1 MNKYGIGKLSGTE
14 CSSVTVKD
22 TVINECQ
29 ALSDCQ
35 RDITGHLE
43 MLKMCGEDVLS
54 EKELVLL
61 RAGEN
66 IFISLTSVIEG
77 MFIVDLNLY

>member
-1 MNKYGIGKLSGTE
+1 M
-14 CSSVTVKD
+14 KD
-22 TVINECQ
+22 TVINEYE

-43 MLKMCGEDVLS
+43 VLKMRGEDVLS
-54 EKELVLL
+54 EKELILP

-66 IFISLTSVIEG
+66 IFISLTFVI
-77 MFIVDLNLY
+77 

>member
-1 MNKYGIGKLSGTE
+1 MRDWK
-14 CSSVTVKD
+14 
-22 TVINECQ
+22 VIWYRMRFSYCEGRIQYLTNEYQ

-43 MLKMCGEDVLS
+43 MLKMRGEDVLS
-54 EKELVLL
+54 EKELILL

-66 IFISLTSVIEG
+66 ILISLTSVIEG
-77 MFIVDLNLY
+77 MFMVDLNLY

>member
-1 MNKYGIGKLSGTE
+1 M
-14 CSSVTVKD
+14 KD
-22 TVINECQ
+22 TVINEYQ

-43 MLKMCGEDVLS
+43 MLKMRGEDVLC
-54 EKELVLL
+54 EKELILL
-61 RAGEN
+61 RADEN

-77 MFIVDLNLY
+77 MFMVDLNLY